1 MKATMKATMK
11 TSMKTSMMDPTD
23 NDGTDE
29 SVDEGVEADAV
40 LADRIAGS
48 IVGLAIGDALGYPHE
63 FRTVAQVRREIGPAG
78 LVDFVALKDRR
89 FSRPIIVG
97 TDHPPGTFTDDTQM
111 SLAVAEALI
120 VCGSEPDRDALMTE
134 MAHRFVEWYFSDD
147 NDRSPGAATGAA
159 CTALRDGTSWR
170 DSGVKDSKGCGANMR
185 VAPIGLYFDDLDT
198 VADVARRCA
207 SITHGHPC
215 GSEGAA
221 AAAVCV
227 ALALRGASPPDIHAE
242 VARRISGRAMALEAL
257 WSRIPWL
264 LDRAP
269 GEVLVALEDNPAGLG
284 ESWVAEEAIAAAM
297 YCFWRHPDDFH
308 ACVVEAANTDGDSD
322 SIACIAGSI
331 VGARVGLAG
340 LPPHLVSRVEKSK
353 HLHDVAQR
361 LAAARDRPR

>member
-120 VCGSEPDRDALMTE
+120 VCGSEPDRDTQCLLLIWPDDEPNIECHDQSNPHTQAN
-134 MAHRFVEWYFSDD
+134 SD
-147 NDRSPGAATGAA
+147 NTRLESQGQ
-159 CTALRDGTSWR
+159 
-170 DSGVKDSKGCGANMR
+170 NQ
-185 VAPIGLYFDDLDT
+185 
-198 VADVARRCA
+198 
-207 SITHGHPC
+207 ITLHPC
-215 GSEGAA
+215 
-221 AAAVCV
+221 
-227 ALALRGASPPDIHAE
+227 H
-242 VARRISGRAMALEAL
+242 
-257 WSRIPWL
+257 
-264 LDRAP
+264 
-269 GEVLVALEDNPAGLG
+269 
-284 ESWVAEEAIAAAM
+284 
-297 YCFWRHPDDFH
+297 
-308 ACVVEAANTDGDSD
+308 
-322 SIACIAGSI
+322 
-331 VGARVGLAG
+331 
-340 LPPHLVSRVEKSK
+340 
-353 HLHDVAQR
+353 Q
-361 LAAARDRPR
+361 